1 MPVWSKMGA
10 KKGKRYDST
19 GVHYPRVQTC
29 RWKDLLIF
37 DHSAEPP
44 KAPGALRSAFAII
57 IQSDSQLA
65 GTSRKFVNLFG
76 IILTQTQ
83 DAQQKKN
90 SNCVFF
96 K

>member
-57 IQSDSQLA
+57 IQSDSHLPA
-65 GTSRKFVNLFG
+65 RKFVNLFG
-76 IILTQTQ
+76 IILTQ
-83 DAQQKKN
+83 DAQQKKIQI
-90 SNCVFF
+90 VFF
-96 K
+96 QIGL